1 MKKRYILSAVGAI
14 GAGYLLTNKEKR
26 EKLKDNVKFYA
37 KKLQNN
43 NTDDFFNTTLEDAG
57 RPDQTTNRDLAQ
69 FENAKM
75 VSEGSQF
82 GVNYY
87 NEVKENIEAKEK
99 NQ

>member
-37 KKLQNN
+37 KKFQNN

-69 FENAKM
+69 FEKDRKSTRLNSSHVAISYAVVCLQK
-75 VSEGSQF
+75 
-82 GVNYY
+82 
-87 NEVKENIEAKEK
+87 KKRK
-99 NQ
+99 D